1 MKSRN
6 KTTLLTVGLI
16 VGIIIGLLILFSFVT
31 KRSANKVNLN
41 YATQQTNK
49 DSLYGGIGSNVAN
62 VIKHSLASLKE
73 EVVNLKKEN
82 KEEKIKDSTKQQGS
96 TESFQAKKLLND
108 KFQQIT
114 QKIDDIQ
121 TDVTQKLKNITN
133 TKNSIPVGKGDDK
146 VAPKNEVVWIK
157 DEAVELKEQEEA
169 DNKNKGLFGKASSI
183 ASIHKKEDDKKP
195 LPAFSIPD
203 ATILTGVTT
212 MTNLVGR
219 IPRGDEHNVFAPYET
234 LFHVDVDNLT
244 SKNYRLPKEL
254 TDLTGR
260 ALCVGDFMSS
270 SVSCKVISITYIFKD
285 GTISTDKP
293 KGAVSGTNF
302 NGLGYFTD
310 QNGRTQIDGKLVTSI
325 GIRVGSTALA
335 GIVSGIGAGV
345 SQSGLAAPAAGG
357 LTPFQ
362 AITNIGAFAG
372 GQAINQGGQAASK
385 EFQDFSKNLFDY
397 VVADNWDAQTKS
409 LKKFNIVI
417 TQEIDIDYDKHGRKL
432 DHHLVTSSTQNNTHI
447 IF

>member
-6 KTTLLTVGLI
+6 KTTLLTI
-16 VGIIIGLLILFSFVT
+16 AIIIGILLGLLTIWSFVT
-31 KRSANKVNLN
+31 KRSANKVNQN
-41 YATQQTNK
+41 YATQQTNN

-62 VIKHSLASLKE
+62 DIKHSLASLKE

-96 TESFQAKKLLND
+96 TELFQAKKIVND
-108 KFQQIT
+108 KIQQIA
-114 QKIDDIQ
+114 QKIDELQ
-121 TDVTQKLKNITN
+121 ADVTQKLKNITN
-133 TKNSIPVGKGDDK
+133 TKNSIPVGKGADK
-146 VAPKNEVVWIK
+146 VAPKKGVVWIK

-183 ASIHKKEDDKKP
+183 ASIHMKEDDKKP

-219 IPRGDEHNVFAPYET
+219 IPKGDEHNVFAPYET

-260 ALCVGDFMSS
+260 ELCVGDFMSI

-285 GTISTDKP
+285 GTISTDKI
-293 KGAVSGTNF
+293 KGASGTNF
-302 NGLGYFTD
+302 SSLGYLTD

-357 LTPFQ
+357 LTPFN

-385 EFQDFSKNLFDY
+385 EFQDFSRNLFDY

-447 IF
+447 F